1 MDWLSNLFVV
11 LLLTDLAGTIFFFI
25 GAALNRTP
33 LGRDIGFQRFLMD
46 VTLCAFLV
54 PFVYFAL
61 YVDKRINTVE
71 LESDINLFYSTPL
84 IRRFNAVLGCIWVGL
99 FFALLLY
106 RLYRRYRWAMICR
119 GNIPEEDEAIDRAFE
134 NVSAELGVS
143 GKVSLYRND
152 SIDVPCITYHHGFV
166 VMLPLV
172 PYREKEAEVIFYH
185 ELCHFLNHDLYIKTI
200 GCIVALLHVFNP
212 AAHIL
217 LARMDLLCE
226 KYCDRA
232 ACKKGKDTFTREEY
246 MQTILN
252 LLLTDGR
259 KERYQ
264 LFALVDSISNYERRV
279 KFMLDNHKHGKMRKG
294 AALVMAACFLLGSST
309 SALAAG
315 NGVTAVYEGLAE
327 STSVKTENGVDDIN
341 VVPYAEDR
349 VLLELMK
356 EYNLD
361 PENVVMTD
369 DEVMMGSHRSSRNIT
384 WTIPAGKTYMTSG
397 FSVQVGDLMTATV
410 VGTPRDIEFETGIKD
425 PDCIMHY
432 TTGSGTVCFDFPVVM
447 KGRHYFY
454 VSNPSETE
462 ELHVEATVF
471 VTTKEEL
478 EGTTEDQP

>member
-11 LLLTDLAGTIFFFI
+11 LLLTDIAGTIFFFI
-25 GAALNRTP
+25 SVVLKRTP
-33 LGRDIGFQRFLMD
+33 FGRDIGFQRFLMN

-119 GNIPEEDEAIDRAFE
+119 GNIPEEDEAIGRVFE
-134 NVSAELGVS
+134 NVSAALGVS

-152 SIDVPCITYHHGFV
+152 SIEVPCITYHHGYV
-166 VMLPLV
+166 VMLPLIR
-172 PYREKEAEVIFYH
+172 YKEKEAEVIFYH
-185 ELCHFLNHDLYIKTI
+185 ELCHFLNHDMYIKTI

-217 LARMDLLCE
+217 LSRMDLLCE

-246 MQTILN
+246 LQTILN

-259 KERYQ
+259 EERYQ

-279 KFMLDNHKHGKMRKG
+279 KFMLDNHKHGTVKKG
-294 AALVMAACFLLGSST
+294 AALLMAACFLLGSST

-327 STSVKTENGVDDIN
+327 STSVRTENGVDIN
-341 VVPYAEDR
+341 TMSDAEDAIM
-349 VLLELMK
+349 LELMK
-356 EYNLD
+356 ECNLD
-361 PENVVMTD
+361 PEDVVITD
-369 DEVMMGSHRSSRNIT
+369 DEVTVGAQRSSRNIT
-384 WTIPAGKTYMTSG
+384 WTIPVGKTYMTSG
-397 FSVQVGDLMTATV
+397 FPVAVGDKMSALV
-410 VGTPRDIEFETGIKD
+410 VGTPEDIEFEAGIKD

-432 TTGSGTVCFDFPVVM
+432 TTSHGMLAFNYDVKM

-454 VSNPSETE
+454 ICNLSETE
-462 ELHVEATVF
+462 ELHIEATVI
-471 VTTKEEL
+471 VTEKEEL
-478 EGTTEDQP
+478 EGTTE